1 MIINMFL
8 FLQKIYDVVFK
19 ARFGALRDT
28 KLHTAATHHPFN
40 FGLYAKTYL
49 ECATMV
55 TLMSDFSLYSYT
67 THELPSVH
75 TSLW

>member
-55 TLMSDFSLYSYT
+55 TLMQN
-67 THELPSVH
+67 P
-75 TSLW
+75 